1 MNVEQVYRGMLN
13 GLDGGKGVDGLS
25 SPLKNMGAATEVE
38 EADFSA
44 QLTDAMDQF
53 MHVQAESDQAIT
65 SLVLQEDGVEM
76 HDVMIKATEAQ
87 LALDLAVQ
95 VRNKCL
101 EAYNDIKNMQ
111 F

>member
-1 MNVEQVYRGMLN
+1 MNIEAVYRGMLN
-13 GLDGGKGVDGLS
+13 GMDQSRGIEGLS
-25 SPLKNMGAATEVE
+25 SAIGNIETATEAE
-38 EADFSA
+38 QADFSA
-44 QLTDAMDQF
+44 QLSAAMDQF
-53 MHVQAESDQAIT
+53 MQVQTDSEQAIT
-65 SLVLQEDGVEM
+65 SLVLQQDGVEM